1 MKTSVVFPTV
11 LFVLFCLGVKAQEGA
26 PRSACKQEK
35 AVTKECMTILW
46 SSGDPDVFHN
56 CILPYSTYSCQNECW
71 KEVTLIMWG
80 PSVGLLSE
88 NINLQVDLG
97 ELISKGLKVKACE
110 IAAQR
115 YHVKNQLERI
125 GVEVKSV
132 NDEVTRGLKGQVAHL
147 ITL

>member
-1 MKTSVVFPTV
+1 MKASV
-11 LFVLFCLGVKAQEGA
+11 LFLTVFFVLLSAVVEAQEGS
-26 PRSACKQEK
+26 PCSA
-35 AVTKECMTILW
+35 TKKVKEVPMESVTILW

-56 CILPYSTYSCQNECW
+56 CILPYSAYSCEKHCW
-71 KEVTLIMWG
+71 KDVTLIMWG
-80 PSVGLLSE
+80 PSVRLLSE
-88 NINLQVDLG
+88 NVDLQVDLG

-132 NDEVTRGLKGQVAHL
+132 SDEVTQGLKGQVAHL